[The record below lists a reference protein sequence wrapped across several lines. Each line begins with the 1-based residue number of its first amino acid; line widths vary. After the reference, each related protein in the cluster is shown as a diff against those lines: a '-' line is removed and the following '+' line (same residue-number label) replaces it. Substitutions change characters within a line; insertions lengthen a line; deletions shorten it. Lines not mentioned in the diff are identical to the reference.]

1 MAALD
6 KILKRSN
13 PEGASSDKKVAV
25 EFVYQ
30 APEAKEVYLAG
41 GFNGW
46 APRALPMKKNKQG
59 QWKTTVK
66 LAPGRH
72 EYKYV
77 VDGSWVTDSRCP
89 EVVMNDKGGTNCV
102 VNVAPKIA
110 A

>member
-1 MAALD
+1 M
-6 KILKRSN
+6 KRSN
-13 PEGASSDKKVAV
+13 PGGVSPDKKVAI

-30 APEAKEVYLAG
+30 APNAKEVCLAG
-41 GFNGW
+41 GFNNW
-46 APRALPMKKNKQG
+46 DARSLPMKKNKQG
-59 QWKTTVK
+59 LWRTTVK

-89 EVVMNDKGGTNCV
+89 EVVMNDKGSTNCV
-102 VNVAPKIA
+102 VSVAPQMA